1 MKSSPLQNP
10 YVVTAL
16 ALAAAGALF
25 LQFRKPTPP
34 GSVASTKE
42 RPAKTQTA
50 SSKAST
56 KVGKKVTPKPGT
68 KQATPKNANEP
79 SRPVDLAHINQRL
92 EKWITSPNR
101 DPFGLYPK
109 PSKELTATQTN
120 ASQVLNV
127 SAIWRQT
134 GQRLAIIN
142 NIVTTENS
150 EILGYRIEQ
159 IDASVVRLIGPLGP
173 EQIRLAE
180 FGSTNQ
186 PAAHTD
192 PKPTVTAAA
201 PIHKPA
207 RTPTGG

>member
-16 ALAAAGALF
+16 ALAAAVALF

-34 GSVASTKE
+34 GSVTSKKE

-50 SSKAST
+50 SSKVST
-56 KVGKKVTPKPGT
+56 KGGKKVTSKPGAMPKPAG
-68 KQATPKNANEP
+68 KP
-79 SRPVDLAHINQRL
+79 SGPARPVDVTHINQRL

-120 ASQVLNV
+120 ASQVLTV

-159 IDASVVRLIGPLGP
+159 IDASVVRLIGPLGS

-180 FGSTNQ
+180 FGSTNK
-186 PAAHTD
+186 PVAHTD
-192 PKPTVTAAA
+192 PKSAVTAAT
-201 PIHKPA
+201 PTRPPT
-207 RTPTGG
+207 RPPTGG